1 MFQKMSM
8 KMIKEKVKNNPT
20 TKPKHNI
27 LHQQVMVISQPSSN
41 FKLNMIQRLNDSVS
55 CGSCGKG

>member
-1 MFQKMSM
+1 ME
-8 KMIKEKVKNNPT
+8 MIFKGK
-20 TKPKHNI
+20 TKPNTNSISKPNNKN
-27 LHQQVMVISQPSSN
+27 QQQIMIPSSFSSSS